1 MKVKIKKE
9 GKVKEFKLINS
20 WSDVT
25 LSTWLQLIDFETGTK
40 TEEATETIAALSD
53 IPKKLIKELS
63 LSDVAVIMSKVGE
76 LQAKQDTKL
85 KRIIEINGVE
95 YGFHPDLDS
104 ISLGEYA
111 DIEQFIKNG
120 IDKQLPELMSVLYRP
135 IKLKKNDIYIIDS
148 YDGDI
153 RLRAEEMK
161 LMSAE
166 QVQSALFFF
175 LQFREGIVRDFAII
189 FDGAAEGNEDAIASN
204 DFASKWGWFGVLHR
218 LCNEQIVNLESI
230 TNLSLLECL
239 TWLSYE
245 TDLNSQNKVKRNG

>member
-1 MKVKIKKE
+1 MKVKIKKQN
-9 GKVKEFKLINS
+9 KVESFNLINS
-20 WSDVT
+20 WSDVN

-53 IPKKLIKELS
+53 IPKQLIKELS

-95 YGFHPDLDS
+95 YAFHPDLDS

-120 IDKQLPELMSVLYRP
+120 IDSSLPELMAVLYRP
-135 IKLKKNDIYIIDS
+135 IKIKKSETLYIIEP

-161 LMSAE
+161 QMSAE

-175 LQFREGIVRDFAII
+175 YNLG
-189 FDGAAEGNEDAIASN
+189 
-204 DFASKWGWFGVLHR
+204 KVLSEIMPLYLMDR
-218 LCNEQIVNLESI
+218 LKEMKTQ
-230 TNLSLLECL
+230 
-239 TWLSYE
+239 
-245 TDLNSQNKVKRNG
+245 

>member
-1 MKVKIKKE
+1 MKVKIKKQ

-76 LQAKQDTKL
+76 LQQEQDTKL

-120 IDKQLPELMSVLYRP
+120 IDSSLPELMAVLYRP

-161 LMSAE
+161 QMSAE
-166 QVQSALFFF
+166 QVQSALVFFYT
-175 LQFREGIVRDFAII
+175 LG
-189 FDGAAEGNEDAIASN
+189 
-204 DFASKWGWFGVLHR
+204 KVLSEIMPLYLMER
-218 LCNEQIVNLESI
+218 LK
-230 TNLSLLECL
+230 
-239 TWLSYE
+239 E
-245 TDLNSQNKVKRNG
+245 TKTQ

>member
-9 GKVKEFKLINS
+9 GKVETFKLINS

-135 IKLKKNDIYIIDS
+135 VKLKKNDIYIIDS

-166 QVQSALFFF
+166 QVQSALVFFYT
-175 LQFREGIVRDFAII
+175 LG
-189 FDGAAEGNEDAIASN
+189 
-204 DFASKWGWFGVLHR
+204 KVLSEILPLYLMER
-218 LCNEQIVNLESI
+218 LK
-230 TNLSLLECL
+230 
-239 TWLSYE
+239 E
-245 TDLNSQNKVKRNG
+245 TKTQ

>member
-20 WSDVT
+20 WEEVT
-25 LSTWLQLIDFETGTK
+25 LEKWLQLIDFETGTK

-53 IPKKLIKELS
+53 IPKKLIKELA

-76 LQAKQDTKL
+76 LQQKQDTKL
-85 KRIIEINGVE
+85 KRIITINDIE

-120 IDKQLPELMSVLYRP
+120 IDKQLPELMAVLYTP
-135 IKLKKNDIYIIDS
+135 IKEKKNDIYIIDA

-153 RLRAEEMK
+153 RMRTEEMK
-161 LMSAE
+161 QMSAE
-166 QVQSALFFF
+166 QVQSALVFFYT
-175 LQFREGIVRDFAII
+175 LG
-189 FDGAAEGNEDAIASN
+189 
-204 DFASKWGWFGVLHR
+204 KVLSEILPLYLMER
-218 LCNEQIVNLESI
+218 LK
-230 TNLSLLECL
+230 
-239 TWLSYE
+239 E
-245 TDLNSQNKVKRNG
+245 TKTQ

>member
-135 IKLKKNDIYIIDS
+135 VKLKKNDIYIIDS

-166 QVQSALFFF
+166 QVQSALVFFYT
-175 LQFREGIVRDFAII
+175 LG
-189 FDGAAEGNEDAIASN
+189 
-204 DFASKWGWFGVLHR
+204 KVLSEI
-218 LCNEQIVNLESI
+218 LPLYLMDQLK
-230 TNLSLLECL
+230 
-239 TWLSYE
+239 E
-245 TDLNSQNKVKRNG
+245 TKTQ

>member
-25 LSTWLQLIDFETGTK
+25 LETWLKLIDFETGTK
-40 TEEATETIAALSD
+40 TEEAEATLEALSD
-53 IPKKLIKELS
+53 IPRRLVKELA
-63 LSDVAVIMSKVGE
+63 LSDVAAIMSKVGE
-76 LQAKQDTKL
+76 LQANQDTEL
-85 KRIIEINGVE
+85 KRIIEINEVE

-120 IDKQLPELMSVLYRP
+120 IDSSLPELMSVLYRP
-135 IKLKKNDIYIIDS
+135 IKLKKNDIYIIDA

-166 QVQSALFFF
+166 QVQSALVFFYTLGKVLSEIMPLF
-175 LQFREGIVRDFAII
+175 LM
-189 FDGAAEGNEDAIASN
+189 
-204 DFASKWGWFGVLHR
+204 
-218 LCNEQIVNLESI
+218 EQLK
-230 TNLSLLECL
+230 
-239 TWLSYE
+239 E
-245 TDLNSQNKVKRNG
+245 TKTQ

>member
-1 MKVKIKKE
+1 MKVKIKKQ
-9 GKVKEFKLINS
+9 GKVESFNLINS
-20 WSDVT
+20 WTDVT
-25 LSTWLQLIDFETGTK
+25 LSTWLSLIDFETGTK

-76 LQAKQDTKL
+76 LQQEQDTKL

-120 IDKQLPELMSVLYRP
+120 IDSSLPELMAVLYRP
-135 IKLKKNDIYIIDS
+135 IKLKKNEIYIIEP

-166 QVQSALFFF
+166 QVQSALVFFYT
-175 LQFREGIVRDFAII
+175 LG
-189 FDGAAEGNEDAIASN
+189 
-204 DFASKWGWFGVLHR
+204 KVLSEIMPLYLMER
-218 LCNEQIVNLESI
+218 LK
-230 TNLSLLECL
+230 
-239 TWLSYE
+239 E
-245 TDLNSQNKVKRNG
+245 TKTQ